1 MTYTPRYYGKPE
13 GWPFTVLDGSH
24 PVDRRRSLAHV
35 QPQPRAAMEISL
47 ITGISLDSTLW
58 QLRQLEVRGQVKHV
72 TDEAGVM
79 RWERMPE
86 NGWEQDAPF

>member
-1 MTYTPRYYGKPE
+1 M
-13 GWPFTVLDGSH
+13 LDGSH
-24 PVDRRRSLAHV
+24 ANDRRRSLAHV

-58 QLRQLEVRGQVKHV
+58 QLRQLEIRGQVKHI

-79 RWERMPE
+79 RWERLPE
-86 NGWEQDAPF
+86 NGWEEKPPL

>member
-1 MTYTPRYYGKPE
+1 
-13 GWPFTVLDGSH
+13 
-24 PVDRRRSLAHV
+24 
-35 QPQPRAAMEISL
+35 MEISL

-79 RWERMPE
+79 RWERLPE

>member
-1 MTYTPRYYGKPE
+1 MTYSPRRLGKPE

-24 PVDRRRSLAHV
+24 TTDRRRSLTHI

-58 QLRQLEVRGQVKHV
+58 QLRQLEVRGQVKHI

-79 RWERMPE
+79 RWERLPE
-86 NGWEQDAPF
+86 NGWEQRPPF